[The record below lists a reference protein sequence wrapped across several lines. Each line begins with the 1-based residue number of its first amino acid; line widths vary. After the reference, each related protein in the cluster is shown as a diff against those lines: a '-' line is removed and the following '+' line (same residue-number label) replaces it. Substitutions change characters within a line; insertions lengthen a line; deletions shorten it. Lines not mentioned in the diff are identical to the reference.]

1 MRPRR
6 TLAAA
11 IATVVLLC
19 ACDESSPKSD
29 QDASSSSRVSASTS
43 ADIGDAVVAA
53 YQTPIGD
60 QTVLD
65 GVWRVHARRADMLA
79 AGVDSRTADSNV
91 GTWTFAIHDGDAHV
105 NPPKGPHCLM
115 KFVFAKGRKVY
126 LNAEID
132 RCGGFAI
139 GTYKRDGRA
148 VTFNWLAT
156 LDENAGKWTPGGAT
170 PLFSSFF
177 QRGMTRMGDG

>member
-1 MRPRR
+1 MKPR
-6 TLAAA
+6 TMLAAA
-11 IATVVLLC
+11 IATVVFLC
-19 ACDESSPKSD
+19 ACNESSPKSD
-29 QDASSSSRVSASTS
+29 QEASSSPTVSASTS
-43 ADIGDAVVAA
+43 ADIGDAVVLA

-79 AGVDSRTADSNV
+79 AGVDAKTADSNA
-91 GTWTFAIHDGDAHV
+91 GTWTFAIHDGDAHA
-105 NPPKGPHCLM
+105 NPPRGPHCLM

-126 LNAEID
+126 LNAEIYG
-132 RCGGFAI
+132 CGGLAI
-139 GTYKRDGRA
+139 GTYKLYGRT

-156 LDENAGKWTPGGAT
+156 LDENSGKWTHGGAT

-177 QRGMTRMGDG
+177 QRGMTRVGDG